1 MLSKSLKT
9 QDMGNSALQ
18 SCREACGELPLEH
31 SLVTPA
37 PPFGVFWALPG
48 ASGLGAAQEVLF
60 PLPKSKHEYR
70 RG

>member
-9 QDMGNSALQ
+9 QDMGKTAPQ
-18 SCREACGELPLEH
+18 SCREACGELPPEH

-48 ASGLGAAQEVLF
+48 ASELSATQEILF
-60 PLPKSKHEYR
+60 PLPKSKNEYR

>member
-1 MLSKSLKT
+1 MLSKSLKA

-18 SCREACGELPLEH
+18 SCRETCGELPPEH

-48 ASGLGAAQEVLF
+48 TSEVDATQEVLL
-60 PLPKSKHEYR
+60 PLPESKNEYR